1 MCVGGVVGIKQGSIH
16 ILSPRCENLWFYLFQ
31 ITPTAWEVR
40 WFEKP
45 RQLRFASTLL
55 QLLSKGPIQM
65 PQSTDSWVPS
75 CRGTPQLSSLFNKSS
90 SSPAWP
96 LSLLCLAAV
105 GLPFVAHPRTCFL
118 PPALGF
124 LKTQGL
130 FKAQLT
136 FFFLYPKKPDLG
148 SNWLG
153 LCFWAWSLYRP
164 VQVNS
169 IQHACSLGFRRIWQ
183 LKLENSGIFKT
194 HKLFTLGE
202 EIEKA
207 SF

>member
-1 MCVGGVVGIKQGSIH
+1 MCVGGGCGDQIQGSIRSQSSVWESWLSLVLPFPGDYTNRRGGEMVWEGSPAVVCLDFASASPQGTYSNASVNWF
-16 ILSPRCENLWFYLFQ
+16 LSP
-31 ITPTAWEVR
+31 
-40 WFEKP
+40 K
-45 RQLRFASTLL
+45 
-55 QLLSKGPIQM
+55 LSW
-65 PQSTDSWVPS
+65 D
-75 CRGTPQLSSLFNKSS
+75 PQLTSLFNKFS

-96 LSLLCLAAV
+96 LSLLRLAV
-105 GLPFVAHPRTCFL
+105 VCFPFVAHPRTCFL

-136 FFFLYPKKPDLG
+136 FFFLHPKKPDLG

-164 VQVNS
+164 DSKANS

-183 LKLENSGIFKT
+183 LKLENSGRLKF
-194 HKLFTLGE
+194 
-202 EIEKA
+202 
-207 SF
+207 